1 MAALL
6 LFLLAFA
13 LSTASTA
20 EAGSPEGAVI
30 LAIDGLGSSYVYP
43 EYQAFDIEGRPIER
57 AVLYNLTGGGARV
70 LDLRVPIPETGPSH
84 SVLVTGRA
92 NANEE
97 DVSVPNATIF
107 DRAREGG
114 YIPLAILQRGDFNQ
128 MLEEQDGCLYFP
140 NNAIGG
146 AEPVLLDRGLS
157 PDLRDLLDRW
167 RISYENYSGG
177 EGCAAYISYNRWALD
192 AAAEIVESM
201 DRPFILLVNAG
212 AVDTAGHNL
221 GPENY
226 VEVIRGLDEPL
237 GGLRD
242 ACERSGALLVVTAD
256 HGMAFSSGE
265 GGHASK
271 KYAGM
276 LESRRVPLVF
286 FGPGIDELIVGGVW
300 LETDIAPTLLDLLEL
315 NADLGEGQII
325 PVRSCFR
332 LEVILDSPGMV
343 TVSRDGVIVAEADGL
358 DRYTFSDLERGVYKL
373 SAPGSSQEV
382 CISDHLS
389 LDLRTAKSSYRVA
402 PSRSSI
408 GIALILII
416 NLAGALVILW
426 ILKKKK
432 G

>member
-1 MAALL
+1 M
-6 LFLLAFA
+6 LAFA
-13 LSTASTA
+13 LSAASTA

-30 LAIDGLGSSYVYP
+30 IVIDGLGSSYVYP
-43 EYQAFDIEGRPIER
+43 EYQAFNIEGRPVER
-57 AVLYNLTGGGARV
+57 AVLYNLTGGGTRV

-92 NANEE
+92 KANEE

-114 YIPLAILQRGDFNQ
+114 YICLAILQRGDFDQ
-128 MLEEQDGCLYFP
+128 MLKEQDGCLYFP
-140 NNAIGG
+140 DNSIGG
-146 AEPVLLDRGLS
+146 GEPVLLDRGLS
-157 PDLRDLLDRW
+157 PDLRDLLNGW
-167 RISYENYSGG
+167 RTSYENYSGR

-201 DRPFILLVNAG
+201 DRPFILFVNAG

-221 GPENY
+221 GPEDY
-226 VEVIRGLDEPL
+226 VEVIQGLDQTL
-237 GGLRD
+237 GGLRE
-242 ACERSGALLVVTAD
+242 ACQRNEVLLVVTAD
-256 HGMAFSSGE
+256 HGMAFSSGD

-271 KYAGM
+271 MYAGL

-300 LETDIAPTLLDLLEL
+300 QETDIAPTLLDLLEL

-325 PVRSCFR
+325 PLKSGFR

-343 TVSRDGVIVAEADGL
+343 TVSKDGVIVAEADGL
-358 DRYTFSDLERGVYKL
+358 DRYTFSDLVRGIYNL
-373 SAPGSSQEV
+373 SAQGSSQEV
-382 CISDHLS
+382 CISDHRT
-389 LDLRTAKSSYRVA
+389 LDLRTAKSSYRLA
-402 PSRSSI
+402 PSRNSI

-416 NLAGALVILW
+416 NLGGALVILW
-426 ILKKKK
+426 ILKRKK